1 LKRLIT
7 ICAVAVLLVA
17 ANPADAAI
25 TIDFGLANGAPDTDV
40 QLTNQLQTVYGVTF
54 SSISPNG
61 VIWHGTRPTISAFSY
76 CISVGW
82 DEDGWVRCDPVRVD
96 FDTPMTMASI
106 RAYDGGGDDD
116 RLVLNAY
123 DSSNNLVDSD
133 SVGTYG
139 YDFAFPG
146 ETASVS
152 ASEIAYITFQ
162 ATETYSGLF
171 FDDLTFER
179 QVIPAPGAI
188 LLGGI
193 GIGLVGWLRRRRT
206 L

>member
-1 LKRLIT
+1 MMKRLIT
-7 ICAVAVLLVA
+7 ICGVAVLLVA

-25 TIDFGLANGAPDTDV
+25 TIDFGPANGAPDTDV
-40 QLTNQLQTVYGVTF
+40 QLTTQLQTVYGVTF
-54 SSISPNG
+54 SSTSPNG
-61 VIWHGTRPTISAFSY
+61 VIWHGTHPTISAFTY

-82 DEDGWVRCDPVRVD
+82 DKDGWARCNPVRVD
-96 FDTPMTMASI
+96 FDTPTTMASI
-106 RAYDGGGDDD
+106 RAYDGGYDYDT
-116 RLVLNAY
+116 LVLNAY
-123 DSSNNLVDSD
+123 DSSNNLVGSD
-133 SVGTYG
+133 SVGP
-139 YDFAFPG
+139 YDFAWPG

-162 ATETYSGLF
+162 ATGVYSGLF
-171 FDDLTFER
+171 FDDLTFEG

-193 GIGLVGWLRRRRT
+193 GVGLVGWLRRRRT